1 MIVLGRVSEVDK
13 VRDTKLTLVQ
23 RDKEMNIFIA
33 SGTLSLSL
41 ARSLSLSLS
50 LALSP
55 LLFSSEDVGL
65 TGKDMD
71 I

>member
-1 MIVLGRVSEVDK
+1 MDK

-41 ARSLSLSLS
+41 SLSRS